1 VDLVEEWEKQF
12 HIFMDANYPELLN
25 TIVETTVVNKKKL
38 PQETFDQIEAAT
50 KAYKQTA
57 PR

>member
-1 VDLVEEWEKQF
+1 
-12 HIFMDANYPELLN
+12 
-25 TIVETTVVNKKKL
+25 VVNKKKL
-38 PQETFDQIEAAT
+38 PQEIFDQIEAAT

>member
-1 VDLVEEWEKQF
+1 
-12 HIFMDANYPELLN
+12 MDANYPELLN
-25 TIVETTVVNKKKL
+25 AIVETTVVNKKKL
-38 PQETFDQIEAAT
+38 PQEIFDQIEAAT